1 MRSTLLVL
9 AGIAAFLLAINTHA
23 VAQVTAA
30 TLSGMVTN
38 ETAAVL
44 SGVQVTV
51 VNRANF
57 RIPRA
62 PQAQVLNPTTGTY
75 VAGTGKITNTV
86 TNSRELQFGLKLA
99 F

>member
-1 MRSTLLVL
+1 MRSPLLVL

-23 VAQVTAA
+23 VAQVTTA
-30 TLSGMVTN
+30 TLSGMVTD

-44 SGVQVTV
+44 PGVQVTV

-57 RIPRA
+57 GIPRA
-62 PQAQVLNPTTGTY
+62 PQAQVLNSTTRTY
-75 VAGTGKITNTV
+75 VAGTGKISNTV
-86 TNSRELQFGLKLA
+86 TNSRQLQFGLKMI